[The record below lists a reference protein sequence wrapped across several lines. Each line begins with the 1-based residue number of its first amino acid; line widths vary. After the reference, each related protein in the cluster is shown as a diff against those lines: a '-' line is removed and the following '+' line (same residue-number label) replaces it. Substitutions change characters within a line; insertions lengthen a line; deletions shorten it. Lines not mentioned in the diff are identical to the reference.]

1 MLKITSSGMWNQQV
15 GNWLGAFDTRIDFLG
30 TNIFVVTFQLL
41 TKFSRVLDGDE
52 QISPLVA
59 LLPCE
64 IRFSK
69 I

>member
-1 MLKITSSGMWNQQV
+1 MLKITSSGMWNQQL

-52 QISPLVA
+52 QI
-59 LLPCE
+59 
-64 IRFSK
+64 
-69 I
+69 

>member
-1 MLKITSSGMWNQQV
+1 MLKITSSGMWNQQL

-30 TNIFVVTFQLL
+30 TNIFVVTFQLF

-64 IRFSK
+64 IVFSK